1 MTTIKQIQ
9 SRIQKLQ
16 KQADAIIAKQA
27 QKVVDQIRNLMLE
40 HGLTTSDIENAARK
54 RRQGTALAS
63 KDTGDQ
69 TGSAG
74 NSKVAVKYRNP
85 KTGETWSGRARP
97 PKWIA
102 SVKNRSKFLIDKS
115 EALAS
120 SVVKTGAKKRAS
132 SKNAGVAQYRDPE
145 SGATWT
151 GHGRAPGWIASASDR
166 SVYLIGKAAKTA
178 KKAVEKKAAVKKTAA
193 KKAAVKKTA
202 VKKTAAK
209 KTAVKKTKANAASKT
224 ARKAPTAT
232 KRVAVPRKKSAANKP
247 TGALDPQNGA
257 ASSTPESNQAS
268 AA

>member
-1 MTTIKQIQ
+1 M
-9 SRIQKLQ
+9 
-16 KQADAIIAKQA
+16 
-27 QKVVDQIRNLMLE
+27 
-40 HGLTTSDIENAARK
+40 
-54 RRQGTALAS
+54 
-63 KDTGDQ
+63 
-69 TGSAG
+69 
-74 NSKVAVKYRNP
+74 
-85 KTGETWSGRARP
+85 
-97 PKWIA
+97 
-102 SVKNRSKFLIDKS
+102 KNRSKFLIDKS

-151 GHGRAPGWIASASDR
+151 GHGRAPGWIASASDS

-178 KKAVEKKAAVKKTAA
+178 KKAVGKKAVVKKTAA
-193 KKAAVKKTA
+193 KKAAVRQTA

-209 KTAVKKTKANAASKT
+209 KTAAKKTAAKKTKANAASKT

-232 KRVAVPRKKSAANKP
+232 KRVAVPRKKSAASKP

>member
-63 KDTGDQ
+63 KDTSDQ
-69 TGSAG
+69 SGSAG

-132 SKNAGVAQYRDPE
+132 SKNAGVAQYKDPE

-209 KTAVKKTKANAASKT
+209 KTKANAASKT

-232 KRVAVPRKKSAANKP
+232 KRVAVPRKKSAASK
-247 TGALDPQNGA
+247 TAGALDPQNGA
-257 ASSTPESNQAS
+257 ASSTPASNQAS

>member
-1 MTTIKQIQ
+1 M
-9 SRIQKLQ
+9 
-16 KQADAIIAKQA
+16 
-27 QKVVDQIRNLMLE
+27 
-40 HGLTTSDIENAARK
+40 
-54 RRQGTALAS
+54 
-63 KDTGDQ
+63 
-69 TGSAG
+69 
-74 NSKVAVKYRNP
+74 
-85 KTGETWSGRARP
+85 
-97 PKWIA
+97 
-102 SVKNRSKFLIDKS
+102 KNRSKFLIDKS

-209 KTAVKKTKANAASKT
+209 KTAAKKTKANAAS
-224 ARKAPTAT
+224 KAPTAT
-232 KRVAVPRKKSAANKP
+232 KRVAVPRKKSAASKP